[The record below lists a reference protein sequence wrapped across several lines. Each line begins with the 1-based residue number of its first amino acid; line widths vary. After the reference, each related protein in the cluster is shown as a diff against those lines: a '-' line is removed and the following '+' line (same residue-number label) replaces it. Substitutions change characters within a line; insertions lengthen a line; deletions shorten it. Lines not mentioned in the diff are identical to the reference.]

1 VPPRDPATVRDDL
14 AARSKRVQA
23 DADRLRVLTDT
34 APVGIFQVD
43 ANRRYV
49 YVNARW
55 SEITGL
61 ASADTLGCD
70 WSVIIDSDHR
80 HAFDAVLEDGAG
92 PDPGDGGRDHGR
104 SQVPLR
110 PYRFELTLID
120 GTPRVVLVSP
130 AALPGGAGGPGGWV
144 GTVVDVT
151 SEHLAEVATAEA
163 YARAGEVSRLKMDF
177 LANVSHE
184 IRTPMNGVIGMTE
197 LLLDTDLDPTQ
208 RRYTRMVLD
217 SGRDLMSIIDDILDF
232 SKVDAGKLVI
242 DTEAFSVHSVVSDV
256 VGLVGEAGRTRGLEL
271 TMAVDDAVPTEV
283 TGDRGRVR
291 QVLGNLVGNAVKF
304 TDVGAVTVRVTAPE
318 VAGGTAL
325 LRFDIADT
333 GTGIAADQLEMIFHA
348 FVQADS
354 STSRRFG
361 GTGLGLSICRQLV
374 TLMGGRCG
382 VSSRP
387 GAGSTFW
394 FTVSVGVA

>member
-163 YARAGEVSRLKMDF
+163 YARAGEASRLKMDF

-232 SKVDAGKLVI
+232 SKLEAGKVGIEDSDFDLKR
-242 DTEAFSVHSVVSDV
+242 VVDQAV
-256 VGLVGEAGRTRGLEL
+256 ELFAPRAAEKGLQLS
-271 TMAVDDAVPTEV
+271 
-283 TGDRGRVR
+283 
-291 QVLGNLVGNAVKF
+291 
-304 TDVGAVTVRVTAPE
+304 
-318 VAGGTAL
+318 
-325 LRFDIADT
+325 ADT
-333 GTGIAADQLEMIFHA
+333 TAI
-348 FVQADS
+348 
-354 STSRRFG
+354 
-361 GTGLGLSICRQLV
+361 
-374 TLMGGRCG
+374 
-382 VSSRP
+382 SRP
-387 GAGSTFW
+387 G
-394 FTVSVGVA
+394 